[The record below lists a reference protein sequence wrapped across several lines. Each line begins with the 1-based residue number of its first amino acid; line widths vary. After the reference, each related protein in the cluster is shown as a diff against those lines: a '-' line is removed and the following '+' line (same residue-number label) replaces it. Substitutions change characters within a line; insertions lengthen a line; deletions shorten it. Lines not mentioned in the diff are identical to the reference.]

1 MRRTSYNPVTH
12 LVGVPAIALSTH
24 IIRAKLMHDKRTYR
38 DIEIRS
44 DKTLYHLAEAI
55 LDAFDFDMDHAFGF
69 YSDLGWD
76 YYDSPVRYELFTD
89 MGMSDDWGDF
99 GGRPKAKG
107 VKRTR
112 LSVVFTELKQK
123 MQFLFDYGDDWRFE
137 IEFRSFGERTKG
149 AAYPRILAAKGPS
162 PEQYPDWEDDEEE

>member
-1 MRRTSYNPVTH
+1 M
-12 LVGVPAIALSTH
+12 STH
-24 IIRAKLMHDKRTYR
+24 ILRAKLMHDKRTYR

-55 LDAFDFDMDHAFGF
+55 VDAFDFDMDHAFGF

-76 YYDSPVRYELFTD
+76 YHESLVRYELFTD
-89 MGMSDDWGDF
+89 MGMSDDWGDLED
-99 GGRPKAKG
+99 RPKAKG

-112 LSVVFTELKQK
+112 LTR
-123 MQFLFDYGDDWRFE
+123 G
-137 IEFRSFGERTKG
+137 FGEKVKG
-149 AAYPRILAAKGPS
+149 AAYPRLLAVKGAS

>member
-1 MRRTSYNPVTH
+1 M
-12 LVGVPAIALSTH
+12 STH
-24 IIRAKLMHDKRTYR
+24 VIRAKLMHDKRTYR

-55 LDAFDFDMDHAFGF
+55 VDAFDFDMDHAFGF

-76 YYDSPVRYELFTD
+76 YHGSPVRYELFTD
-89 MGMSDDWGDF
+89 MGMSDDWGGLGD
-99 GGRPKAKG
+99 RPKAKG

-112 LSVVFTELKQK
+112 LTEVFTEPKQK
-123 MQFLFDYGDDWRFE
+123 LQFLFDYGDDWRFE
-137 IEFRSFGERTKG
+137 IEFRSFGERAKG
-149 AAYPRILAAKGPS
+149 ATYPRILAAKGPS

>member
-1 MRRTSYNPVTH
+1 M
-12 LVGVPAIALSTH
+12 AMSTH

-55 LDAFDFDMDHAFGF
+55 VDAFDFDMDHAFGF

-89 MGMSDDWGDF
+89 MGSGGDGGDF

-107 VKRTR
+107 VKRAR
-112 LSVVFTELKQK
+112 LSAVFTEPKQK

-137 IEFRSFGERTKG
+137 IEFRGFGERAKG